1 MILQPK
7 NGLWSIVWKIFKI
20 CNEKLYILYFQ
31 YDGEVLLCSNIFGK
45 HWNVKEVDEE
55 DKEEVNLEINGKQ
68 NKAKEI
74 NGKQCLWIKSLQEP
88 SVS

>member
-7 NGLWSIVWKIFKI
+7 NGFWSIVSKIFKI

-31 YDGEVLLCSNIFGK
+31 HDGEVLLCSNIFGK

-68 NKAKEI
+68 
-74 NGKQCLWIKSLQEP
+74 CLWIKSLQEP